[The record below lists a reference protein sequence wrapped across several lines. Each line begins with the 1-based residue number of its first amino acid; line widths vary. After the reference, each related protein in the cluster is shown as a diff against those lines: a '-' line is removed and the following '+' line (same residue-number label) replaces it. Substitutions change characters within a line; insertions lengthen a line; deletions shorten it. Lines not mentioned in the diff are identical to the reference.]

1 MYPIFYKDSIV
12 IKNWFRIENS
22 CHILSII
29 PFHFSFLPI
38 LFDKSD
44 LNENKFIN
52 TPKVNKINEIHRI
65 ESSPNLIKKCLN
77 YIYNLISDYIVEP
90 ILISC
95 RFTYLLCI
103 FLPLIIGSPL
113 ILLGKKVPE
122 CNNERTGTL
131 WWYNRLMRSMEMAG
145 PTFIKL
151 GQWAASRTDIFPQE
165 MCIRLSKLHSAVDP
179 HPFYETKEII
189 EKAFNKPFE
198 EIFISF
204 DMDPIGI
211 GAIAQVYKAVIR
223 PEVLPRSFF
232 HDEFDDDSGEHRPPM
247 VAIKILHPSSENN
260 IRRDLK
266 ILMVFAKII
275 NAIPTM
281 QWLSLPEEVKI
292 FGEMMQSQLDL
303 RIEATNLLEF
313 QKNFNNRRT
322 VKFPKP
328 LMLYTTKNMLIEEYE
343 RGINVKLF
351 LDNGAGVFNNMI
363 ANMGLDAFLHMLILD
378 NFVHADLH
386 PGNIK
391 VKFTKQNTY
400 NILRQFWINYTSTDE
415 QKAKIRYD
423 DRESDIAVER
433 LLSKRYDKTLWL
445 DELKN
450 LCNEGYLPQ
459 LIFLDTGLVTS
470 LNDENRKN
478 FLDLFRAIAQFNG
491 YEAGKL
497 MIDRCK
503 TPNLVIDGEIF
514 ALKMQ
519 HLVLSV
525 KSLTL
530 QLGKI
535 KISDILV
542 TVLHMVRQHHVKLE
556 GDFVNVVISI
566 LLLEGIGRQLDPT
579 MDLLKSA
586 LPILRELGSKGAGKG
601 VLEGIK
607 DIPGGG
613 GLWLKVWIWLEAR
626 EWVDNASWNY
636 YATLFHRYIWWPD
649 I

>member
-1 MYPIFYKDSIV
+1 
-12 IKNWFRIENS
+12 
-22 CHILSII
+22 
-29 PFHFSFLPI
+29 
-38 LFDKSD
+38 
-44 LNENKFIN
+44 
-52 TPKVNKINEIHRI
+52 
-65 ESSPNLIKKCLN
+65 
-77 YIYNLISDYIVEP
+77 
-90 ILISC
+90 
-95 RFTYLLCI
+95 
-103 FLPLIIGSPL
+103 
-113 ILLGKKVPE
+113 
-122 CNNERTGTL
+122 
-131 WWYNRLMRSMEMAG
+131 MRSMEMAG

-179 HPFYETKEII
+179 HPFHETKRVI
-189 EKAFNKPFE
+189 EKAFNRPFE
-198 EIFISF
+198 EIFINF

-223 PEVLPRSFF
+223 SEVLPNSFF
-232 HDEFDDDSGEHRPPM
+232 NDDSDDSDESRPPM

-275 NAIPTM
+275 NVIPTM
-281 QWLSLPEEVKI
+281 QWLSFPEEVKM
-292 FGEMMQSQLDL
+292 FGNMMQKQLDL

-313 QKNFNNRRT
+313 QKNFDNRSSIN
-322 VKFPKP
+322 FPKP
-328 LMLYTTKNMLIEEYE
+328 LILYTTKNMLIEEYE
-343 RGINVKLF
+343 RGINIKLF
-351 LDNGAGVFNNMI
+351 LDNGAGIFDHMI

-378 NFVHADLH
+378 NFIHADLH
-386 PGNIK
+386 PGNIM

-400 NILRQFWINYTSTDE
+400 NVLKRFWRNYTSSDE
-415 QKAKIRYD
+415 QKAKIRRYY
-423 DRESDIAVER
+423 DRESDIAIER
-433 LLSKRYDKTLWL
+433 LLSKRNDKTLWL

-450 LCNEGYLPQ
+450 LCEEGYLPQ

-478 FLDLFRAIAQFNG
+478 FLDLFRAIAEFNG

-497 MIDRCK
+497 MINRCK

-519 HLVLSV
+519 HLILTI

-542 TVLHMVRQHHVKLE
+542 NVLHMVRQHHVKLE
-556 GDFVNVVISI
+556 GDFVNVIISI

-586 LPILRELGSKGAGKG
+586 LPILRKLGSKGAGKG

-607 DIPGGG
+607 DIPGGNAW
-613 GLWLKVWIWLEAR
+613 WLKVWFWLEAR

-636 YATLFHRYIWWPD
+636 YSLLFHRNVSWPD
-649 I
+649 M